1 MHCHI
6 ARHAS
11 EGLALQIMEDR
22 ELANG
27 LWPKGDSEAL
37 AIAEELCGN
46 WTNWMGD
53 CNNQWNGKCN
63 EWFKMT
69 LVFNVLEEAARELK
83 QRSLL

>member
-11 EGLALQIMEDR
+11 EGLALR
-22 ELANG
+22 VVGGRGLADG
-27 LWPKGDSEAL
+27 IWPKGDSEAL

-63 EWFKMT
+63 EWF
-69 LVFNVLEEAARELK
+69 
-83 QRSLL
+83 QDDSGI